1 MTASQETY
9 ETHPNRL
16 RCGQPSPIRRRP
28 VLMEGAMRTQHTQ
41 QLSTLEKAGFGAGDM
56 ALNVVISSMM
66 LIITFFYT
74 DIYGI
79 RTADLAALFVAVK
92 VIGAVADLAMG
103 QVTDAVLTRWG
114 RYRPW
119 LLLLAVPYGLS
130 VFLVFTTPDWSY
142 DAKLLWAYSTYI
154 LMTLMTAGVGIPY
167 ISLISGLT
175 SNPQERLSANGYRLF
190 FAKIGAFM
198 VTIIV
203 PLLASWWDAG
213 NPATGYQAAMAVMA
227 AMGVLLFLLCFFTT
241 TERVIHKVEKQPLIE
256 QVRVLMQND
265 QWLILCAVCLTGTIG
280 YVIRGSVAIYYAKYY
295 LGGSTATVS
304 AFLSTGVAAAIL
316 AMVVS
321 TWTTKFYCK
330 VKLFRNS
337 QILVAVISLMIYF
350 LVQPGDFVLAFVL
363 YFILSLVVDL
373 HAPVF
378 WSAIAETIDYGQVK
392 TGKRVS
398 GFAFGGIS
406 VCQKAGMAIAGG
418 MVGILLDYF
427 HYQPNQEQ
435 SALALQGIALM
446 LSVIP
451 GFFHFL
457 MGVLM
462 FKYRISDQYYDSV
475 KADMATRGYAAG

>member
-1 MTASQETY
+1 MK
-9 ETHPNRL
+9 
-16 RCGQPSPIRRRP
+16 
-28 VLMEGAMRTQHTQ
+28 TQDQ
-41 QLSTLEKAGFGAGDM
+41 KLSTLEKVGFGAGDM

-74 DIYGI
+74 DVYGL
-79 RTADLAALFVAVK
+79 RTRDLALLFVAVK
-92 VIGAVADLAMG
+92 VIGAVSDLVVG
-103 QVTDAVLTRWG
+103 QMTDTFLTRWG
-114 RYRPW
+114 RYRPY

-130 VFLVFTTPDWSY
+130 VFMVFSTPDWGY
-142 DAKLLWAYSTYI
+142 DAKLVWAYSTYI
-154 LMTLMTAGVGIPY
+154 LMTLMTSGVGVPY

-175 SNPQERLSANGYRLF
+175 SDPQERLSANGYRLF
-190 FAKIGAFM
+190 LAKVGAFM
-198 VTIIV
+198 VTIVV
-203 PLLASWWDAG
+203 PVMASRWG
-213 NPATGYQAAMAVMA
+213 NGSPAAGYQLAMAVMA
-227 AMGVLLFLLCFFTT
+227 LLGVALFLFCFFTT
-241 TERVIHKVEKQPLIE
+241 TERVVHKVERQPLLE
-256 QVRVLMQND
+256 QVRVLLKND
-265 QWLILCAVCLTGTIG
+265 QWLILCAVCLTGTVG

-295 LGGSTATVS
+295 LHGDTATVS

-321 TWTTKFYCK
+321 TWVTKFYCK
-330 VKLFRNS
+330 VKLFRYT
-337 QILVAVISLMIYF
+337 QLMVAVLSVMIYF
-350 LVQPGDFVLAFVL
+350 MVAPGDKATAFVL
-363 YFILSLVVDL
+363 YFALSLVVDL

-418 MVGILLDYF
+418 MVGLLLDYF

-435 SALALQGIALM
+435 SQLALQGIALM

-457 MGVLM
+457 MGALM
-462 FKYRISDQYYDSV
+462 FKYRISDAYYGTV
-475 KADMATRGYAAG
+475 KEELRTA

>member
-1 MTASQETY
+1 MTS
-9 ETHPNRL
+9 P
-16 RCGQPSPIRRRP
+16 PSGRA
-28 VLMEGAMRTQHTQ
+28 LAQHTQ
-41 QLSTLEKAGFGAGDM
+41 KLSTLEKAGFGAGDM

-92 VIGAVADLAMG
+92 VVGAVADLAMG

-130 VFLVFTTPDWSY
+130 VFLVFTTPDWDY

-175 SNPQERLSANGYRLF
+175 SDPQERLSANGYRLF

-241 TERVIHKVEKQPLIE
+241 TERVIHRVEKQPLMD
-256 QVRVLMQND
+256 QVRVLMKND
-265 QWLILCAVCLTGTIG
+265 QWLILCAVCVTGTIG

-295 LGGSTATVS
+295 LGGDTATVS

-350 LVQPGDFVLAFVL
+350 LVQPGDIVLAFVL

-462 FKYRISDQYYDSV
+462 FKYRISDTYYDSV

>member
-1 MTASQETY
+1 
-9 ETHPNRL
+9 
-16 RCGQPSPIRRRP
+16 
-28 VLMEGAMRTQHTQ
+28 MRTQQTQ

-79 RTADLAALFVAVK
+79 HTADLAALFVAVK
-92 VIGAVADLAMG
+92 VIGAVADLIMG
-103 QVTDAVLTRWG
+103 QVTDSVLTRWG

-130 VFLVFTTPDWSY
+130 VFLVFTTPDWTY
-142 DAKLLWAYSTYI
+142 DAKLVWAYSTYI

-241 TERVIHKVEKQPLIE
+241 TERVIHKVEKQPLLD
-256 QVRVLMQND
+256 QVRVLMKND
-265 QWLILCAVCLTGTIG
+265 QWLILCAVCVTGTIG

-295 LGGSTATVS
+295 LGGDTATVS

-337 QILVAVISLMIYF
+337 QILVAVISLMIYL
-350 LVQPGDFVLAFVL
+350 LVQPGDMVLAFVL

-427 HYQPNQEQ
+427 HYQPNQAQ

-462 FKYRISDQYYDSV
+462 FKYRISDSYYDSV

>member
-1 MTASQETY
+1 M
-9 ETHPNRL
+9 
-16 RCGQPSPIRRRP
+16 
-28 VLMEGAMRTQHTQ
+28 HTQ
-41 QLSTLEKAGFGAGDM
+41 KLSTLEKVGFGAGDM

-74 DIYGI
+74 DIYGL

-92 VIGAVADLAMG
+92 VVGAVADLAMG
-103 QVTDAVLTRWG
+103 QVNDAVLTRWG

-119 LLLLAVPYGLS
+119 LLLLALPYGLS
-130 VFLVFTTPDWSY
+130 VFLVFSTPDWGY
-142 DAKLLWAYSTYI
+142 DAKLVWAYASYI

-175 SNPQERLSANGYRLF
+175 SDPQQRLSANGYRLF
-190 FAKIGAFM
+190 FAKVGAFM
-198 VTIIV
+198 VTIVV
-203 PLLASWWDAG
+203 PILADAWG
-213 NPATGYQAAMAVMA
+213 GANPAAGYQAAMALMA
-227 AMGVLLFLLCFFTT
+227 AVGVLLFAFCFFTT
-241 TERVIHKVEKQPLIE
+241 TERVVHKVEKQPLTE
-256 QVRVLMQND
+256 QVRVLLKND
-265 QWLILCAVCLTGTIG
+265 QWLILCAVCVTGTIG

-295 LGGSTATVS
+295 LNGDTATVS

-337 QILVAVISLMIYF
+337 QIMVAVLSLMLYF
-350 LVQPGDFVLAFVL
+350 MVQPGDMALAFAL
-363 YFILSLVVDL
+363 YFLLSLVVDL

-418 MVGILLDYF
+418 MVGVLLDVF
-427 HYQPNQEQ
+427 QYQPNQAQ

-457 MGVLM
+457 MALLM
-462 FKYRISDQYYDSV
+462 FKYRISDDYYSSV
-475 KADMATRGYAAG
+475 KEDMRAQGYATT

>member
-1 MTASQETY
+1 M
-9 ETHPNRL
+9 
-16 RCGQPSPIRRRP
+16 
-28 VLMEGAMRTQHTQ
+28 HTQ
-41 QLSTLEKAGFGAGDM
+41 KLSTLEKVGFGAGDM

-74 DIYGI
+74 DIYGL

-92 VIGAVADLAMG
+92 VVGAVADLAMG
-103 QVTDAVLTRWG
+103 QVNDAVLTRWG

-130 VFLVFTTPDWSY
+130 VFLVFTTPNWGY
-142 DAKLLWAYSTYI
+142 DAKLVWAYASYI

-175 SNPQERLSANGYRLF
+175 SDPQQRLSANGYRLF

-198 VTIIV
+198 VTIVV
-203 PLLASWWDAG
+203 PILADRWGGA
-213 NPATGYQAAMAVMA
+213 NPAAGYQAAMAVMA
-227 AMGVLLFLLCFFTT
+227 AVGVLLFAFCFFTT
-241 TERVIHKVEKQPLIE
+241 TERVVHKVEKQPLME
-256 QVRVLMQND
+256 QVRVLMKND
-265 QWLILCAVCLTGTIG
+265 QWLILCVVCVTGTIG

-295 LGGSTATVS
+295 LHGDTATVS

-337 QILVAVISLMIYF
+337 QIMVAVLSLMLYF
-350 LVQPGDFVLAFVL
+350 LVQPGDMALAFAL
-363 YFILSLVVDL
+363 YFLLSLVVDL

-418 MVGILLDYF
+418 LVGVLLDVF
-427 HYQPNQEQ
+427 QYQPNQEQ

-457 MGVLM
+457 MGLLM
-462 FKYRISDQYYDSV
+462 FKYRISDDYYSTV
-475 KADMATRGYAAG
+475 KEDMRAQGYATT

>member
-1 MTASQETY
+1 M
-9 ETHPNRL
+9 N
-16 RCGQPSPIRRRP
+16 
-28 VLMEGAMRTQHTQ
+28 VHTQ
-41 QLSTLEKAGFGAGDM
+41 KLSTLEKVGFGAGDM

-74 DIYGI
+74 DIYGL

-92 VIGAVADLAMG
+92 VVGALADLAMG
-103 QVTDAVLTRWG
+103 QVNDAVLTRWG

-119 LLLLAVPYGLS
+119 LLLLALPYGLS
-130 VFLVFTTPDWSY
+130 VFLVFSTPEWNY
-142 DAKLLWAYSTYI
+142 DAKLVWAYASYI

-175 SNPQERLSANGYRLF
+175 SDPQQRLSANGYRLF
-190 FAKIGAFM
+190 FAKVGAFM
-198 VTIIV
+198 VTIVV
-203 PLLASWWDAG
+203 PILADAWG
-213 NPATGYQAAMAVMA
+213 GANPAAGYQAAMVLMA
-227 AMGVLLFLLCFFTT
+227 AVGVLLFAFCFFTT
-241 TERVIHKVEKQPLIE
+241 TERVVHKVEKQPLTE
-256 QVRVLMQND
+256 QVRLLLKND
-265 QWLILCAVCLTGTIG
+265 QWLILCAVCVTGTIG

-295 LGGSTATVS
+295 LNGDTATVS

-337 QILVAVISLMIYF
+337 QIMVAVLSLMLYF
-350 LVQPGDFVLAFVL
+350 LVQPGDMALAFAL
-363 YFILSLVVDL
+363 YFLLSLVVDL

-418 MVGILLDYF
+418 LVGVLLDVF
-427 HYQPNQEQ
+427 EYQPNQAQ

-457 MGVLM
+457 MGLLM
-462 FKYRISDQYYDSV
+462 FKYRISDDYYSSV
-475 KADMATRGYAAG
+475 KEDMRAQGYATT

>member
-1 MTASQETY
+1 M
-9 ETHPNRL
+9 N
-16 RCGQPSPIRRRP
+16 
-28 VLMEGAMRTQHTQ
+28 VHTQ
-41 QLSTLEKAGFGAGDM
+41 KLSTLEKVGFGAGDM

-74 DIYGI
+74 DIYGL

-92 VIGAVADLAMG
+92 VVGALADLAMG
-103 QVTDAVLTRWG
+103 QVNDAVLTRWG

-119 LLLLAVPYGLS
+119 LLLLALPYGLS
-130 VFLVFTTPDWSY
+130 VFLVFSTPDWGY
-142 DAKLLWAYSTYI
+142 DAKLVWAYASYI

-175 SNPQERLSANGYRLF
+175 SDPQQRLSANGYRLF

-198 VTIIV
+198 VTIVV
-203 PLLASWWDAG
+203 PLLANEWGGAD
-213 NPATGYQAAMAVMA
+213 PAAGYQAAMAVMA
-227 AMGVLLFLLCFFTT
+227 AVGVVLFAFCFFTT
-241 TERVIHKVEKQPLIE
+241 TERVVHKVEKQPLTE

-265 QWLILCAVCLTGTIG
+265 QWLILCAVCVTGTIG

-295 LGGSTATVS
+295 LHGDTATVS

-337 QILVAVISLMIYF
+337 QIMVAVLSLMLYF
-350 LVQPGDFVLAFVL
+350 LVQPGDMVLAFAL
-363 YFILSLVVDL
+363 YFLLSLVVDL

-418 MVGILLDYF
+418 LVGVLLDVF
-427 HYQPNQEQ
+427 QYQPNQEQ

-457 MGVLM
+457 MGLLM
-462 FKYRISDQYYDSV
+462 FKYRISDDYYSTV
-475 KADMATRGYAAG
+475 KEDMRAQGYAAT